1 MQAIATEMYAYLM
14 EEWRLAKARA
24 SSGQPEA
31 ALDGRKVSTYTQLRV
46 ELDRPIQL
54 LNRLADRLILGQSAQ

>member
-1 MQAIATEMYAYLM
+1 MHAYLM

-24 SSGQPEA
+24 SSGRPEA

-54 LNRLADRLILGQSAQ
+54 LNRLADRRTLGQSAQ

>member
-1 MQAIATEMYAYLM
+1 M
-14 EEWRLAKARA
+14 EEWRLAEARA
-24 SSGQPEA
+24 SSGQPET

-54 LNRLADRLILGQSAQ
+54 LNRLADRRTLGQSAQ